1 MGTPRE
7 ELAERLRHYRL
18 AAGFTS
24 HGAFAKRM
32 HVSRS
37 LVSKAESAAYPVP
50 TDPVI
55 AGWAEVTGAP
65 EDEIAELV
73 KRARAGSPEW
83 FMPYES
89 EEAKAHT
96 LRCWS
101 GPGVVPGLLQTE
113 AYARAILSG
122 QPYTPERLD
131 ELVRARMGR
140 KDVIGRASLTAVI
153 DHHVL
158 HRLIGS
164 PRIMAEQ
171 CAHLA
176 VMAEHS
182 RIALHVTPEGTTTG
196 LFGELNLATRDNTTT
211 ICMTTMQDV
220 TSTAPDMVAKA
231 METFDWI
238 LGAAMP
244 RAESLDFIRAMEELW
259 KTRT

>member
-7 ELAERLRHYRL
+7 DLAERLRHYRL

-24 HGAFAKRM
+24 HGALAKRM

-37 LVSKAESAAYPVP
+37 LISKAESPVYPVP

-55 AGWAEVTGAP
+55 AGWVETTGAP
-65 EDEIAELV
+65 EDEVEELV

-101 GPGVVPGLLQTE
+101 GPGAVSGLFQTDG
-113 AYARAILSG
+113 YARAILSG

-131 ELVRARMGR
+131 ELVRARMKR
-140 KDVIGRASLTAVI
+140 KDVIGRAYITAVM

-158 HRLIGS
+158 HRLVGS

-171 CAHLA
+171 CAQLA
-176 VMAEHS
+176 ILAEHP
-182 RIALHVTPEGTTTG
+182 RIAFHVTPEGMTTG
-196 LFGELNLATRDNTTT
+196 TFGALDLATRDNTTMV
-211 ICMTTMQDV
+211 CMTTMQDM
-220 TSTAPDMVAKA
+220 TTTAADMVAKA
-231 METFDWI
+231 METFDRI

-244 RAESLDFIRAMEELW
+244 RAGSLDFIRAMEELW
-259 KTRT
+259 KTRI